1 MATASRP
8 QVELPGKDQPKN
20 PVPVPM
26 PVFRGSTGS
35 RVRQVY
41 DVVAPRRSTTS
52 LLNHEQVY
60 LLMSWCF
67 DPP

>member
-8 QVELPGKDQPKN
+8 QVELPGKDQLKN

-52 LLNHEQVY
+52 PNGEK
-60 LLMSWCF
+60 F
-67 DPP
+67 T